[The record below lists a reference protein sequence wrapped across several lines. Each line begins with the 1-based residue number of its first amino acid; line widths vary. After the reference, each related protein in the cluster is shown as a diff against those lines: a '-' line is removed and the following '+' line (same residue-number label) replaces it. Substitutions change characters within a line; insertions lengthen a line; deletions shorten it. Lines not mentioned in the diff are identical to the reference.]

1 MRKLNVWLPN
11 ISSTWP
17 LAARRLPI
25 TNFHHHS
32 RRTGKLLRQEAALNG
47 AVGGSFVLIT
57 NHFIERLRSLSS
69 RKAIPNASIKN
80 CSHLGLTRV
89 KAKKKRSI
97 FKITF
102 FTLASKA
109 HRRLHHT
116 RKYLHVRAERMINFY
131 YIFSPSLSSS
141 EHDSIC
147 LCYLCVLLFHL
158 YKIASCKS
166 LQRKHFQNEI
176 RDDATRS
183 SSLVCSRL
191 QSSANKKRLLI
202 VKKGFAVEKLC

>member
-32 RRTGKLLRQEAALNG
+32 RRTGKLIRQEAG
-47 AVGGSFVLIT
+47 AVGGNFVLIT
-57 NHFIERLRSLSS
+57 NRFIERLRSLSS
-69 RKAIPNASIKN
+69 RKAFPDSLKN
-80 CSHLGLTRV
+80 CSHLGLTRM

-97 FKITF
+97 FEITF

-109 HRRLHHT
+109 HRRLPHT
-116 RKYLHVRAERMINFY
+116 RKYLHVRAKRMINFY

-158 YKIASCKS
+158 YKIAPCKS